1 MKQWILNSL
10 LAVVMW
16 GVVGLFQKIGANR
29 VSEASLLVWLMIGL
43 VLLLP
48 WLLASTD
55 LQDLT
60 FVDAL
65 IGSLAGTTNGFGL
78 WFLFLSFRSGAK
90 ASVAI
95 PLTALNPLLTVLLAV
110 VFLNERLT
118 GLQYLGVAL
127 ALVSGVLL
135 SCETRKVEQRRRN
148 TRFTENVR

>member
-1 MKQWILNSL
+1 MKHWVVPSL

-29 VSEASLLVWLMIGL
+29 VSEASLLVWLMLGS

-48 WLLASTD
+48 WLLATTD
-55 LQDLT
+55 LQDLN
-60 FVDAL
+60 FADVLVAW
-65 IGSLAGTTNGFGL
+65 LAGTTNGLGL

-110 VFLNERLT
+110 AFLKERLT
-118 GLQYLGVAL
+118 VLQYLGVAL

-135 SCETRKVEQRRRN
+135 SWESKKVEQR
-148 TRFTENVR
+148 